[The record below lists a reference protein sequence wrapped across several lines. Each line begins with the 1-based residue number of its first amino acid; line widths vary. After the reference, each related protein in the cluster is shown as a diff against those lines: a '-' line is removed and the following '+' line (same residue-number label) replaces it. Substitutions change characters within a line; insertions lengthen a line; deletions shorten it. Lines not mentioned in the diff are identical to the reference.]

1 MFVWVAISYQLQKP
15 IHRTWMN
22 MAHLSVI
29 ALNLATCVG
38 DNVQCSQKL
47 FNLGNPFLS
56 RILIQKLLKYSVFFE
71 RVCLYIYIYHIFF
84 SPFFLPSPNSPIDR
98 TSTNVQTAGFH
109 TCFRYGKIVVP
120 MVCALALVVR
130 SKILPPK
137 KLPQLFANIL
147 TFCFGRRHPKG

>member
-15 IHRTWMN
+15 IHRIWMN

-71 RVCLYIYIYHIFF
+71 RVRLYIYISYFF
-84 SPFFLPSPNSPIDR
+84 SLHFSCLLQILQLIELQQMSKLLGFTPVFDMEKSLFLWY
-98 TSTNVQTAGFH
+98 VLWLWL
-109 TCFRYGKIVVP
+109 
-120 MVCALALVVR
+120 CAP
-130 SKILPPK
+130 KFYPK
-137 KLPQLFANIL
+137 KNYPNYLQ
-147 TFCFGRRHPKG
+147 TF